1 MDDIYCVGL
10 CPLCKG
16 NGMLHVIRIDGE
28 LLVECDEC
36 YLKFKNP
43 NDAKRHQGYWTLID
57 GEDVSLEEVIEH
69 GWAKY
74 VYVLRDGKWVNYINN
89 KKILIE

>member
-43 NDAKRHQGYWTLID
+43 NDAKRHQGWWKPEKDTYSAFPYLSCASSI
-57 GEDVSLEEVIEH
+57 SL
-69 GWAKY
+69 
-74 VYVLRDGKWVNYINN
+74 
-89 KKILIE
+89 